1 MSRQEFLDQ
10 LCSGKLSR
18 RRFNQLLAGTGLSLV
33 AMPVLDRPAQA
44 DEEAIYFTWSGYDV
58 PEAHPGYDAK
68 YGAPP
73 DMPLFSD
80 EEEAFQKL
88 RAGFQVDV
96 AHPCSGR
103 INRWRSANLLQPID
117 TSKLSN
123 WGDVFDGLK
132 VVNDANADG
141 KQWFVP
147 WDWGNTSVIYRADL
161 VDVKE
166 ESWSIL
172 WDERYAGKI
181 AMGNDITDT
190 SIIAG
195 LLIGA
200 ADPYNMTD
208 EEIEKVRLLLQKQK
222 PLLRF
227 YWSDS
232 TEFEQAMA
240 SGEVVLA
247 SAWNS
252 SVATLRSQGIDVK
265 YMTPKEGR
273 LNWCCG
279 LILQSN
285 APHPDKAH
293 DLMDAML
300 DPKAGEWLINYGYGH
315 SNRKAFELVS
325 EELLAERGFPK
336 DPTDFLK
343 SGLFSKENTRLDK
356 LQQMFEGVKAGL

>member
-1 MSRQEFLDQ
+1 MSKQEYLDQ
-10 LCSGKLSR
+10 LCGGKLSR
-18 RRFNQLLAGTGLSLV
+18 RRFHQMLAGTGLSLV
-33 AMPVLDRPAQA
+33 ALPMFGRPARA
-44 DEEAIYFTWSGYDV
+44 DEEAILFTWSGYDV
-58 PEAHPGYDAK
+58 PEAHPAYDAK

-88 RAGFQVDV
+88 RSGFQVDL

-200 ADPYNMTD
+200 ANPYEMTD

-222 PLLRF
+222 PLLRM

-240 SGEVVLA
+240 TGEIVIA

-279 LILQSN
+279 LILQTN
-285 APHPDKAH
+285 APHPEKAH
-293 DLMDAML
+293 ELMDAML

-315 SNRKAFELVS
+315 SNRKTFDLVS
-325 EELLAERGFPK
+325 AELLAERGFPK
-336 DPTDFLK
+336 DPTEFLK
-343 SGLFSKENTRLDK
+343 DGLFSKENTRLDD
-356 LQQMFEGVKAGL
+356 LQKMFEGVKAGI